1 MRFQQILFETM
12 NRVSLHGNTEDLVI
26 FGLAGSFNAKTDTV
40 LAPVSI
46 EKKSMRCIN
55 FEKSNCPKL
64 SNRKL
69 SSQPAG
75 GELQGVESLTNQTK
89 KLAQFRC

>member
-1 MRFQQILFETM
+1 MRFQQILLETM
-12 NRVSLHGNTEDLVI
+12 NGVSLHGNTEDLVI

-40 LAPVSI
+40 RPSVTI
-46 EKKSMRCIN
+46 EKNSMRCID
-55 FEKSNCPKL
+55 FEKGNGPEL
-64 SNRKL
+64 SNREL
-69 SSQPAG
+69 TSQSAG

>member
-1 MRFQQILFETM
+1 MRFQQILLETM
-12 NRVSLHGNTEDLVI
+12 NGVSLHGNTEDLVI

-40 LAPVSI
+40 RAPVSI
-46 EKKSMRCIN
+46 EKNSMRCIN
-55 FEKSNCPKL
+55 FEKGNDPKL

-75 GELQGVESLTNQTK
+75 SELQGVESLTNQTK
-89 KLAQFRC
+89 KLA